1 VLHSGNRLDQPAAN
15 AAFGVA
21 VVTEAVVA
29 GALAAA
35 ALNAPP
41 ALLGGWLWYR
51 GEVSEGAARWF
62 WLLLRVG
69 QGSVLVLVLLV
80 GSLAVAG
87 KDSNDGLFY
96 LYALLPVA
104 VAFFAEQLRAISA
117 QAVLDRRGLAGAEAV
132 GALPEAEQHRVVAEI
147 VRREIGVMAASAAV
161 VVFLALRAAG
171 TAHGF

>member
-1 VLHSGNRLDQPAAN
+1 VLHSGNRLDQCLAKAR
-15 AAFGVA
+15 FGLV
-21 VVTEAVVA
+21 VVTQAVVA

-41 ALLGGWLWYR
+41 ALLGAWLWYW
-51 GEVSEGAARWF
+51 GEASESGARWF
-62 WLLLRVG
+62 WLLLRIG

-104 VAFFAEQLRAISA
+104 VAFFAEQLRAVSA
-117 QAVLDRRGLAGAEAV
+117 QAILDRLGLPGAEAV
-132 GALPEAEQHRVVAEI
+132 GALPAAEQRRVVAEI

-161 VVFLALRAAG
+161 VVFLALRAAS

>member
-1 VLHSGNRLDQPAAN
+1 MLHSGNRLDRRAAN

-21 VVTEAVVA
+21 VVTEPVVA

-41 ALLGGWLWYR
+41 ALLGGWLWYWGEASER
-51 GEVSEGAARWF
+51 GARWF
-62 WLLLRVG
+62 WLLLRMG
-69 QGSVLVLVLLV
+69 QGSVLALVLLV

-104 VAFFAEQLRAISA
+104 VAFFAEQLRAVSA
-117 QAVLDRRGLAGAEAV
+117 QAILDRRRLPGAEAV
-132 GALPEAEQHRVVAEI
+132 GALPEAEQRRVVAEI

-161 VVFLALRAAG
+161 VVFLVLRAAS